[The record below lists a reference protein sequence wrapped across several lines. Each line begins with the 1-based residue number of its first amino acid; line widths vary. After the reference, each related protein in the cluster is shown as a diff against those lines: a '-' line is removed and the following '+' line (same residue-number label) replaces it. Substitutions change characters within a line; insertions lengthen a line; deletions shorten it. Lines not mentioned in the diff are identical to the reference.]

1 MKLWQASLRQKVYP
15 GIVGD
20 IWPRHA
26 LDDRLRLG
34 RSKVRNGEPGWHV
47 NKVQEAVM
55 IGADRV
61 ALIGWIWFLALIG
74 IGDLIGRWLGVPGT
88 GMVVGFIVALCS
100 VPAWPWLLPRR
111 LEDWMCDP
119 RA

>member
-1 MKLWQASLRQKVYP
+1 
-15 GIVGD
+15 
-20 IWPRHA
+20 
-26 LDDRLRLG
+26 
-34 RSKVRNGEPGWHV
+34 
-47 NKVQEAVM
+47 M

-61 ALIGWIWFLALIG
+61 ALVGWIWFLALIG

-88 GMVVGFIVALCS
+88 GMVLGFIVALCS

-119 RA
+119 LA